1 MENQNYQTY
10 TETEV
15 IDSKPLYTEH
25 PKKKNNAWWI
35 ILLVLLLVLC
45 CCVVLGGVVVLIMV
59 ASGQYRIEWSMLTPL
74 LSFL

>member
-15 IDSKPLYTEH
+15 IDSKPLYTEQ

-59 ASGQYRIEWSMLTPL
+59 ASGQYRIDWSMLTPL